1 MVSVTKIPTKSGPA
15 ATLTPISSYP
25 KSVSPIRQGTV
36 YFVRHGE
43 STSNERNIFAGVLDV
58 ELTAFGKMQARQAG
72 YDIKKKGITFDAV
85 YVSHLKRA
93 RQTCD
98 IALAVSGALSSP
110 EIKPQIDHRI
120 GEKSFGIFAQRNKN
134 LLRLALGYEGFEE
147 LLHSHNETPPSGES
161 IQQVYERVAQFYEEA
176 IVTRLE

>member
-1 MVSVTKIPTKSGPA
+1 MVSVTQLPTAPGTA
-15 ATLTPISSYP
+15 ATLTPISP
-25 KSVSPIRQGTV
+25 DHKPGSPVRQGTV

-72 YDIKKKGITFDAV
+72 NDIKQKGITFDAV

-98 IALAVSGALSSP
+98 IALAVSGALSNP
-110 EIKPQIDHRI
+110 GIEPQIDHRI
-120 GEKSFGIFAQRNKN
+120 GEISIGFFAQRNKN
-134 LLRLALGYEGFEE
+134 
-147 LLHSHNETPPSGES
+147 
-161 IQQVYERVAQFYEEA
+161 
-176 IVTRLE
+176 